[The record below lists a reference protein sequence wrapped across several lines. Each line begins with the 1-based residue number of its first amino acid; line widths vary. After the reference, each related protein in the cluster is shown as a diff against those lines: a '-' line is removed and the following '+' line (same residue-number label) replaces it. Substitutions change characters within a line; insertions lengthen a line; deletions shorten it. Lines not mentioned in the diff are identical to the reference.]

1 MQEKRMGKLDAIRER
16 LAPPSLEG
24 PANAD
29 VTLLGW
35 GSTRGV
41 VSEAVEK
48 LTAAGLPANQ
58 LHLKYLHPFHAQEV
72 GEILAASRRIIVVE
86 NNSSGQFA
94 RHLRAETG
102 IKAHDVVL
110 KYDGEPFTPAFIV
123 RAVEDIV
130 AGRPRSLD
138 VSEDEA
144 REMAY
149 HIIRTK
155 LGNNARPVSY
165 ERVELPGHDEPL
177 WQIGIVGLKDG
188 QALGTLLVGV
198 HTGAI
203 VAWQEVAQEA
213 VVVSTVTA

>member
-1 MQEKRMGKLDAIRER
+1 MGKLDAIRER

-41 VSEAVEK
+41 ISEAVEK

-58 LHLKYLHPFHAQEV
+58 LHLKYLHPFHAEEV
-72 GEILAASRRIIVVE
+72 TGILAGSRRIIVVE

-102 IKAHDVVL
+102 IKADDIVL

-123 RAVEDIV
+123 QAVEDIV
-130 AGRPRSLD
+130 AGRTRSLD
-138 VSEDEA
+138 LNEEEA

-149 HIIRTK
+149 HHVRTK

-165 ERVELPGHDEPL
+165 EQVELPGHDEPL
-177 WQIGIVGLKDG
+177 WQIGIVGRKEG
-188 QALGTLLVGV
+188 QAVGTLWVGAQ
-198 HTGAI
+198 TGAI
-203 VAWQEVAQEA
+203 VAWREVAQEA
-213 VVVSTVTA
+213 VVGSSVTA